1 MKTHCYRQMGKLQN
15 IVNHS
20 TKNENFL
27 YNRIL
32 PVVIITLMMFGAVN
46 LTLDVLAQSE
56 VETQI
61 PDELD
66 FKEKLILSIVENLLT
81 VVAPIA
87 ASAVGIAIRLA
98 RQHGLRISAEAEE
111 YFVEN
116 TRLFVDKQTRFIFR
130 ELNKPENLQALRRG
144 EIPTELGK
152 AAFTN
157 VRSELLK
164 ELRSDEF
171 TKVARNMINANLDAL
186 IENAVTKAKSD
197 QAKRALELIKDLA
210 PKAVDAA
217 MLTIE
222 NTQQA
227 KDNRIEIMNEATNSI
242 FEFLKKEFLLESEDM
257 VKLFVKAELRNK
269 INPPPDKNVT
279 AK

>member
-1 MKTHCYRQMGKLQN
+1 MKTHCYGQMGKLQN

-27 YNRIL
+27 YNRIF
-32 PVVIITLMMFGAVN
+32 PVVIIFLMIFGMAN

-56 VETQI
+56 VKTQI
-61 PDELD
+61 PDEFD

-81 VVAPIA
+81 VVAPIV
-87 ASAVGIAIRLA
+87 ASAVGIAIRWA

-157 VRSELLK
+157 VKSELLK
-164 ELRSDEF
+164 ELKSDEF
-171 TKVARNMINANLDAL
+171 TKVARTMINANLDAL

-227 KDNRIEIMNEATNSI
+227 KDNRIEIINEATNSI

-269 INPPPDKNVT
+269 INPPPGKNVT

>member
-1 MKTHCYRQMGKLQN
+1 MGKLQN

-32 PVVIITLMMFGAVN
+32 PVVVISLVIFGMAN

-130 ELNKPENLQALRRG
+130 ELNKPENLQSLRRG

-157 VRSELLK
+157 VKSELLK
-164 ELRSDEF
+164 ELKSDEF

-242 FEFLKKEFLLESEDM
+242 FEFLKKEFLLSSEDM

-269 INPPPDKNVT
+269 INPPPSKTET

>member
-1 MKTHCYRQMGKLQN
+1 MKTHCYGQMGKLQN

-20 TKNENFL
+20 SKNENFL

-32 PVVIITLMMFGAVN
+32 PVVIISLVIFGMAN

-56 VETQI
+56 VKTQI

-81 VVAPIA
+81 VVAPIV
-87 ASAVGIAIRLA
+87 ASAVGIAIRWA

-157 VRSELLK
+157 VKSELLK
-164 ELRSDEF
+164 ELKSDEF
-171 TKVARNMINANLDAL
+171 TQVARNMINANLDAL

-242 FEFLKKEFLLESEDM
+242 FEFLKKEFLLSSEDM

-269 INPPPDKNVT
+269 INPPPSKNET